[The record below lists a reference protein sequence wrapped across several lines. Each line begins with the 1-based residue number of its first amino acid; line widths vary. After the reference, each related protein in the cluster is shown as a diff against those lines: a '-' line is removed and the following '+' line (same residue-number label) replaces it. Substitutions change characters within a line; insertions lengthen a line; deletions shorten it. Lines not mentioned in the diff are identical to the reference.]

1 MEELCDKCYQKMSVA
16 KVILYKE
23 IKLVSTIKHLIMK
36 NLIKNFGLIVLA
48 AGLMFS
54 VTSCSKDDTPANN
67 SNENGNI
74 NIANLQA
81 QINSLPMES
90 LSTSELASLTF
101 MREEEK
107 LARDVYI
114 TLYNKWGVNIFTNIS
129 SSEQTHMDA
138 VLLLLNKYSLTDPV
152 GSNAVAVFNN
162 ATLQNLYNQLVAQ
175 GNSSVLDAYKVGAT
189 IEDLDIFDLKNA
201 LLNNDNQ
208 DIKLVYDMLT
218 KGSRNHMRSFYKNI
232 LNTGGSYTPQYITQA
247 EFDAI
252 INSAMETGF

>member
-1 MEELCDKCYQKMSVA
+1 
-16 KVILYKE
+16 
-23 IKLVSTIKHLIMK
+23 MK
-36 NLIKNFGLIVLA
+36 NLLKYSGFFMVLVA
-48 AGLMFS
+48 LLFTVA
-54 VTSCSKDDTPANN
+54 SCSKDDNLTNN
-67 SNENGNI
+67 GNDNGNI

-81 QINSLPMES
+81 QITSLPKEPLNSTELTS
-90 LSTSELASLTF
+90 LSF

-129 SSEQTHMDA
+129 SSEQTHMES

-152 GSNAVAVFNN
+152 GSNAVGVFSNS
-162 ATLQNLYNQLVAQ
+162 TLQNLYPQLVAQ
-175 GNSSVLDAYKVGAT
+175 GNISVLEAYKVGAT

-201 LLNNDNQ
+201 LTAIDNQ

-218 KGSRNHMRSFYKNI
+218 KGSRNHMRSFYKNV
-232 LNTGGSYTPQYITQA
+232 LNVGGTYTPQYITQA

-252 INSAMETGF
+252 INSAMEIGY

>member
-1 MEELCDKCYQKMSVA
+1 
-16 KVILYKE
+16 
-23 IKLVSTIKHLIMK
+23 MK
-36 NLIKNFGLIVLA
+36 NIIKNASLLFLA
-48 AGLMFS
+48 AGLLLAL
-54 VTSCSKDDTPANN
+54 TSCSKDDTSANN
-67 SNENGNI
+67 SNNNGNI
-74 NIANLQA
+74 NLTNLQA
-81 QINSLPMES
+81 QLNSLPIEPLSNDELTS
-90 LSTSELASLTF
+90 LSF

-114 TLYNKWGVNIFTNIS
+114 TLYSKWSVNIFNNIS

-138 VLLLLNKYSLTDPV
+138 VLLLLKKYNLTDPV
-152 GSNAVAVFNN
+152 GSNAVGVFNN

-175 GNSSVLDAYKVGAT
+175 GNNSVLDAYKVGAT

-252 INSAMETGF
+252 INSSMETGF

>member
-1 MEELCDKCYQKMSVA
+1 
-16 KVILYKE
+16 
-23 IKLVSTIKHLIMK
+23 MK
-36 NLIKNFGLIVLA
+36 NLLKNSGFVML
-48 AGLMFS
+48 LMALLF
-54 VTSCSKDDTPANN
+54 TIASCSKDDSPANSGN
-67 SNENGNI
+67 DNGNI
-74 NIANLQA
+74 NTANLQA
-81 QINSLPMES
+81 QITSLPQEPLNPAELTS
-90 LSTSELASLTF
+90 LSF

-129 SSEQTHMDA
+129 SSEQTHMES

-152 GSNAVAVFNN
+152 GSNAVGVFNN
-162 ATLQNLYNQLVAQ
+162 STLQNLYTQLVAQ
-175 GNSSVLDAYKVGAT
+175 GNTSVLEAYRVGAT

-201 LLNNDNQ
+201 LISIDNQ
-208 DIKLVYDMLT
+208 DIRLVYDMLT

-232 LNTGGSYTPQYITQA
+232 LNVGGTYTPQYITQA

>member
-1 MEELCDKCYQKMSVA
+1 
-16 KVILYKE
+16 
-23 IKLVSTIKHLIMK
+23 MK
-36 NLIKNFGLIVLA
+36 SLIKNSGFSMLLAVLLFTVA
-48 AGLMFS
+48 
-54 VTSCSKDDTPANN
+54 SCSKDDTPAKN
-67 SNENGNI
+67 SNNNGNI
-74 NIANLQA
+74 NAANLQA
-81 QINSLPMES
+81 QITSLPTEPLNSAELTS
-90 LSTSELASLTF
+90 LSV

-129 SSEQTHMDA
+129 HSEQTHMDA
-138 VLLLLNKYSLTDPV
+138 ILMLLSKYSLTDPV
-152 GSNAVAVFNN
+152 GNNAVGVFNN
-162 ATLQNLYNQLVAQ
+162 VTLQNLYNQLVAQ
-175 GNSSVLDAYKVGAT
+175 GNTSVLDAYKVGAT

-232 LNTGGSYTPQYITQA
+232 LSVGGSYSPQYITQA

>member
-1 MEELCDKCYQKMSVA
+1 VA
-16 KVILYKE
+16 
-23 IKLVSTIKHLIMK
+23 
-36 NLIKNFGLIVLA
+36 
-48 AGLMFS
+48 
-54 VTSCSKDDTPANN
+54 SCSKDDTPANN
-67 SNENGNI
+67 GNDNGNI

-81 QINSLPMES
+81 QIASLPQEP
-90 LSTSELASLTF
+90 LNPAELASLSF

-129 SSEQTHMDA
+129 ASEQTHMES
-138 VLLLLNKYSLTDPV
+138 VLLLLTKYNLPDPV
-152 GSNAVAVFNN
+152 GSNPLGVFNN
-162 ATLQNLYNQLVAQ
+162 VTLQNLYNQLVAQ
-175 GNSSVLDAYKVGAT
+175 GNASVLDAYKVGAT

-201 LLNNDNQ
+201 LISIDNQ
-208 DIKLVYDMLT
+208 DIRLVYDMLT

-232 LNTGGSYTPQYITQA
+232 LNVGGTYTPQYITQA

>member
-1 MEELCDKCYQKMSVA
+1 MKSLLKNSGFSMLLAVLLFTVA
-16 KVILYKE
+16 
-23 IKLVSTIKHLIMK
+23 
-36 NLIKNFGLIVLA
+36 
-48 AGLMFS
+48 
-54 VTSCSKDDTPANN
+54 SCSKDDTPAKN
-67 SNENGNI
+67 SNNNGNI
-74 NIANLQA
+74 NAANLQA
-81 QINSLPMES
+81 QITSLPTEPLNSAELTS
-90 LSTSELASLTF
+90 LSV

-129 SSEQTHMDA
+129 HSEQTHMDA
-138 VLLLLNKYSLTDPV
+138 ILMLLSKYSLTDPV
-152 GSNAVAVFNN
+152 GNNAVGVFNN
-162 ATLQNLYNQLVAQ
+162 VTLQNLYNQLVAQ
-175 GNSSVLDAYKVGAT
+175 GNTSVLDAYKVGAT

-232 LNTGGSYTPQYITQA
+232 LSVGGSYSPQYITQA

>member
-1 MEELCDKCYQKMSVA
+1 
-16 KVILYKE
+16 
-23 IKLVSTIKHLIMK
+23 
-36 NLIKNFGLIVLA
+36 
-48 AGLMFS
+48 
-54 VTSCSKDDTPANN
+54 
-67 SNENGNI
+67 
-74 NIANLQA
+74 
-81 QINSLPMES
+81 
-90 LSTSELASLTF
+90 

-114 TLYNKWGVNIFTNIS
+114 TLYSKWSVNIFNNIS

-138 VLLLLNKYSLTDPV
+138 VLLLLKKYNLTDPV
-152 GSNAVAVFNN
+152 GSNAVGVFNN

-175 GNSSVLDAYKVGAT
+175 GNNSVLDAYKVGAT
-189 IEDLDIFDLKNA
+189 IEDLDIFDLKNT
-201 LLNNDNQ
+201 LLNNDHQ

-252 INSAMETGF
+252 INSSMEIGF

>member
-1 MEELCDKCYQKMSVA
+1 MKKVFKTGSFLLLTAALVVSV
-16 KVILYKE
+16 
-23 IKLVSTIKHLIMK
+23 S
-36 NLIKNFGLIVLA
+36 
-48 AGLMFS
+48 
-54 VTSCSKDDTPANN
+54 SCSKDDTPASNA
-67 SNENGNI
+67 NENSNI

-81 QINSLPMES
+81 QITSLPNEPLNATELSS
-90 LSTSELASLTF
+90 LSF

-129 SSEQTHMDA
+129 SSEQTHMES

-152 GSNAVAVFNN
+152 GTNPVGVFNN
-162 ATLQNLYNQLVAQ
+162 TTLQGLYTQLVAQ
-175 GNSSVLDAYKVGAT
+175 GNTSILEAYKVGAT

-201 LLNNDNQ
+201 LINIDNQ
-208 DIKLVYDMLT
+208 DIRLVYDMLT
-218 KGSRNHMRSFYKNI
+218 KGSRNHLRSFYKNV
-232 LNTGGSYTPQYITQA
+232 LNAGGTYTPQYITQA

>member
-1 MEELCDKCYQKMSVA
+1 
-16 KVILYKE
+16 
-23 IKLVSTIKHLIMK
+23 MK
-36 NLIKNFGLIVLA
+36 NLLKNSGFVLILSALVFTVA
-48 AGLMFS
+48 
-54 VTSCSKDDTPANN
+54 SCSKDKDDTPANN
-67 SNENGNI
+67 KLNN

-81 QINSLPMES
+81 QITSLPTES
-90 LSTSELASLTF
+90 LNSAELSTLAF

-138 VLLLLNKYSLTDPV
+138 ILMLLNKYSLIDPV
-152 GSNAVAVFNN
+152 GSNGVGVFANT
-162 ATLQNLYNQLVAQ
+162 TLQTLYNQLVAQ
-175 GNSSVLDAYKVGAT
+175 GNASVLDAYKVGAT

-201 LLNNDNQ
+201 LTAIDNQ

-232 LNTGGSYTPQYITQA
+232 LNVGSTYTPQYITQA

-252 INSAMETGF
+252 INSPMETGF